1 MGTRCERNCPPLPLG
16 NAHHSNIPRKSNLK
30 IRIYLVPLLTGL
42 LLSALAQA
50 SQQTVNVTAIP
61 RLNIADEP
69 SHPYRGAL
77 IE

>member
-1 MGTRCERNCPPLPLG
+1 
-16 NAHHSNIPRKSNLK
+16 LK